1 MSPKKILS
9 IVLATVLLFSMS
21 AYVPND
27 VSARSRSKQPKDA
40 IQRPVGQVNGRHKA
54 ISALQRT
61 VPNTVRDQ
69 VYAQRPVG
77 QVNGRHKAI
86 SALRRT
92 VPNTVRDQVYAQ
104 RQLIKQ
110 NQRMIVSLVQERQTK
125 MQELRN
131 AFVELRQNPD
141 QAKPQ
146 RASLI
151 RTRLRTIQENEAMA
165 QKIIKPIGKEQGVT
179 KDPAVNAA
187 RILRAQ
193 ETRIQFLQTSLA
205 RINELLTLTR

>member
-1 MSPKKILS
+1 MFTKKILS

-21 AYVPND
+21 AYFPSD
-27 VSARSRSKQPKDA
+27 ASARSRSRQAKDA
-40 IQRPVGQVNGRHKA
+40 IQRPAGQIDGRQKA
-54 ISALQRT
+54 I
-61 VPNTVRDQ
+61 NT
-69 VYAQRPVG
+69 
-77 QVNGRHKAI
+77 
-86 SALRRT
+86 SRRT

-104 RQLIKQ
+104 RQLVKQ
-110 NQRMIVSLVQERQTK
+110 NQRTIVSLIQERQTK
-125 MQELRN
+125 MQDLRE
-131 AFVELRQNPD
+131 ALVTLRQSSD
-141 QAKPQ
+141 QADLQ
-146 RASLI
+146 NASLI

>member
-40 IQRPVGQVNGRHKA
+40 I
-54 ISALQRT
+54 
-61 VPNTVRDQ
+61 
-69 VYAQRPVG
+69 QRPVG

-193 ETRIQFLQTSLA
+193 ETRIQFLQTSLT